1 MKNYKIDFYD
11 YKEDGTQIDYSVE
24 FSVTPEDNGD
34 YYQPPS
40 GGEVIDI
47 RLYKNDDLMNADD
60 LDDELES
67 LMMEEINQ
75 ELR

>member
-11 YKEDGTQIDYSVE
+11 YEEDGTQIDYSVE
-24 FSVTPEDNGD
+24 FSVTPEDKGD

>member
-1 MKNYKIDFYD
+1 MKNYKINFYD
-11 YKEDGTQIDYSVE
+11 YEEDGTQIDYSVE

-47 RLYKNDDLMNADD
+47 RLYKNDDLMND